1 ELSATGL
8 KKVGSVPHGSRLI
21 DGYGAGDVDS
31 SVLRDRQALAE
42 DGICVIGL
50 GYDGKTGD
58 LLSGPDVIMKG
69 LAYAHE
75 LEKVIVDIRGVVLEA
90 LEKMPF
96 NGSDVNDVR
105 NQIRKDV
112 QSYFQKTFNRRPIVV
127 SMLEKVGQ

>member
-1 ELSATGL
+1 M
-8 KKVGSVPHGSRLI
+8 GSVPFGSRLI

-50 GYDGKTGD
+50 GYDGKNGE
-58 LLSGPDVIMKG
+58 LLSGPDVMMKG

-75 LEKVIVDIRGVVLEA
+75 LEKVIGDLRGVVLDS
-90 LEKMPF
+90 LTKTPLL
-96 NGSDVNDVR
+96 GKDVNDVR

-112 QSYFQKTFNRRPIVV
+112 QSYFAKNYNRRPIVV
-127 SMLEKVGQ
+127 SMLEKVEK

>member
-1 ELSATGL
+1 M
-8 KKVGSVPHGSRLI
+8 
-21 DGYGAGDVDS
+21 
-31 SVLRDRQALAE
+31 AE

-50 GYDGKTGD
+50 GYNGNNGD
-58 LLSGPDVIMKG
+58 LVSGPDVIMKG

-75 LEKVIVDIRGVVLEA
+75 LEKVIVDIRGVVLES

-96 NGSDVNDVR
+96 NGNDVNEVR

-112 QSYFQKTFNRRPIVV
+112 QNYFQKNFNRRPIVV